1 MLRPYQRRLLF
12 SYLANAAKRLDRRD
26 PAAADLASWVV
37 DNAPLLDEEKPGEV
51 VRRRRG
57 RRERLADPDDP
68 HLSEDGWIDFQQALA
83 DKVPTAGRPRPDLM
97 SRRLRRLAGITG
109 ISATDVRIL
118 EILLLYQ
125 TNPVVE
131 SVVDDVFMGGSR
143 RAHFNVRE
151 SALPYF
157 LDMSHR
163 AVAMRLAPEAPL
175 VRSGLVSVDDAGDL
189 TLVDRLTRLAN
200 LPGRQLEIRD
210 ILLGEPDRA
219 ELAWTDFDHVAESR
233 DHVEKLL
240 RGALQAGQTGVNIL
254 LHGPP
259 GTGKTEFCRTMAARL
274 GVPLFSVGERDS
286 RGGEPHRAERLGELS
301 LAQCLLARGGSSLLL
316 FDEMA
321 DLLPDP
327 GWAPLFGIQRRHTGR
342 EGSKLFMNRLLENA
356 PVPTLWTANNGDH
369 IPEVLLRRMKFALEL
384 HLPPPRIRARIW
396 SRQLARNGI
405 EAGPGDALALATAFE
420 APPGVA
426 AEVTS
431 AARLTGGDIASVRLG
446 LQGLSRAL
454 RCERPVQS
462 VPGRFDLALMSADT
476 DLVGLADRL
485 AEGRE
490 RRFSL
495 CLQGPPGTGKS
506 ACLRYLADRLGLEVV
521 QKRASDLLSSWVG
534 ETEHNIAAA
543 FREARDGEAF
553 LVFDEADSLLAD
565 RRHAVR
571 NWEISQTNEML
582 TWMESHPLPFACST
596 NFADRLDAATL
607 RRFVFKVALDYLSPR
622 QAASAFRGYFGLD
635 APPEVS
641 QLTNLT
647 PGDFA
652 VVRKKAGIL
661 RCLDDPSALT
671 GMLVEECD
679 AKADQRRPMG
689 FRP

>member
-12 SYLANAAKRLDRRD
+12 SYLANAARRLDRRD
-26 PAAADLASWVV
+26 PAAAELASWVS
-37 DNAPLLDEEKPGEV
+37 DNAPVLDDEKPGEV

-57 RRERLADPDDP
+57 RRERMADPSDP
-68 HLSEDGWIDFQQALA
+68 HLTDDSWIGFQETLA
-83 DKVPTAGRPRPDLM
+83 NKVRMAGRPRPDLM
-97 SRRLRRLAGITG
+97 SRRLRRLADITG
-109 ISATDVRIL
+109 ISATDIRIL
-118 EILLLYQ
+118 EVLLLYQ

-143 RAHFNVRE
+143 RAHFNMRD

-163 AVAMRLAPEAPL
+163 AVAMRFTPDAPL
-175 VRSGLVSVDDAGDL
+175 VRSGLVSVDDDGDL
-189 TLVDRLTRLAN
+189 ELADRLTRLAN
-200 LPGRQLEIRD
+200 LPGRDLDIRD

-219 ELAWTDFDHVAESR
+219 ELEWADFEHVAEGR
-233 DHVEKLL
+233 DHVVQLL
-240 RGALQAGQTGVNIL
+240 RGALRTGETGVNIL

-274 GVPLFSVGERDS
+274 GVPLFGVGERDA
-286 RGGEPHRAERLGELS
+286 RGGEPNRMDRLGDLS
-301 LAQCLLARGGSSLLL
+301 LAQCLLARDENALLL

-327 GWAPLFGIQRRHTGR
+327 GLTLFFGAGGHRAAR
-342 EGSKLFMNRLLENA
+342 EGSKLFMNRLLEEA
-356 PVPTLWTANNGDH
+356 PVPTLWTANTGDA
-369 IPEVLLRRMKFALEL
+369 IPDVLLRRMKFALEL
-384 HLPPPRIRARIW
+384 RLPPPRIRARIW

-426 AEVTS
+426 AEVTA
-431 AARLTGGDIASVRLG
+431 AARLTGGDIASVRRG
-446 LQGLSRAL
+446 LQGLARAL
-454 RCERPVQS
+454 RCERPIQS
-462 VPGRFDLALMSADT
+462 VADRFDIALMRSDT

-485 AEGRE
+485 ADGGE

-506 ACLRYLADRLGLEVV
+506 ACVRYLADRLGLEVV
-521 QKRASDLLSSWVG
+521 QKRASDLLSPWVG
-534 ETEHNIAAA
+534 QTEQNMASA

-565 RRHAVR
+565 RQHAVR
-571 NWEISQTNEML
+571 NWEVSQTNEML
-582 TWMESHPLPFACST
+582 TWMESHPLPFACTT

-607 RRFVFKVALDYLSPR
+607 RRFVFKIELDYLAPG
-622 QAASAFRGYFGLD
+622 QAASAFRGYFGID
-635 APPEVS
+635 APPEILEMV
-641 QLTNLT
+641 TLT

-652 VVRKKAGIL
+652 VVRKKAEIL
-661 RCLDDPSALT
+661 RCLDDPTAL
-671 GMLVEECD
+671 GDMLREECD
-679 AKADQRRPMG
+679 AKPERRRPIG
-689 FRP
+689 FRA

>member
-12 SYLANAAKRLDRRD
+12 SYLANAAKRLGRRD

-37 DNAPLLDEEKPGEV
+37 DNAPVLDGEKPGEV
-51 VRRRRG
+51 VRRRR
-57 RRERLADPDDP
+57 RRLERMAESGDP
-68 HLSEDGWIDFQQALA
+68 HLSEDGWAVFRQTLA
-83 DKVPTAGRPRPDLM
+83 DKVPIAGRPRPDLM
-97 SRRLRRLAGITG
+97 SQRLRRLAEITG

-118 EILLLYQ
+118 EIMLLYQ
-125 TNPVVE
+125 VNPVVE
-131 SVVDDVFMGGSR
+131 SLIDDVFMGGSR
-143 RAHFNVRE
+143 RPHFNIRD

-157 LDMSHR
+157 LDISHR

-175 VRSGLVSVDDAGDL
+175 VRSGLVSVDDDGDL
-189 TLVDRLTRLAN
+189 SLADRLTRLAN
-200 LPGRQLEIRD
+200 LPGRELGIRD

-219 ELAWTDFDHVAESR
+219 ELEWEDFDHVAEGR
-233 DHVEKLL
+233 DHVERLL
-240 RGALQAGQTGVNIL
+240 RGALRARETGVNIL

-274 GVPLFSVGERDS
+274 DVPLFGVGERDR
-286 RGGEPHRAERLGELS
+286 RGGEPNRLDRLGDLS
-301 LAQCLLARGGSSLLL
+301 LAQYLLARGGSSLLL

-327 GWAPLFGIQRRHTGR
+327 GWTFFLGAGGYRAAR

-356 PVPTLWTANNGDH
+356 PVPTLWTANDGDN

-384 HLPPPRIRARIW
+384 RLPPPRIRARIW

-405 EAGPGDALALATAFE
+405 EAGPGDALTLATAFE

-426 AEVTS
+426 AEVTA
-431 AARLTGGDIASVRLG
+431 AARLTGGDIASVRRG
-446 LQGLSRAL
+446 LQGLARAL
-454 RCERPVQS
+454 RCEKPVQG
-462 VPGRFDLALMSADT
+462 VPRRFDLALMSTDT

-485 AEGRE
+485 ADGGE

-506 ACLRYLADRLGLEVV
+506 ACVRYLADRLGLEVV
-521 QKRASDLLSSWVG
+521 QKRASNLLSPWVG
-534 ETEHNIAAA
+534 QTEQNIAAA
-543 FREARDGEAF
+543 FREARDSEAF

-571 NWEISQTNEML
+571 NWEVSQTNEML
-582 TWMESHPLPFACST
+582 TWMESHPLPFACTT

-607 RRFVFKVALDYLSPR
+607 RRFVFKFALDYLTPG
-622 QAASAFRGYFGLD
+622 QAASAFRGYFNID

-641 QLTNLT
+641 QLATLT
-647 PGDFA
+647 PGAFA
-652 VVRKKAGIL
+652 VVRKKAEIL
-661 RCLDDPSALT
+661 CCLDDQRALA
-671 GMLVEECD
+671 GMLREECE
-679 AKADQRRPMG
+679 AKEERRRPIG
-689 FRP
+689 FRA